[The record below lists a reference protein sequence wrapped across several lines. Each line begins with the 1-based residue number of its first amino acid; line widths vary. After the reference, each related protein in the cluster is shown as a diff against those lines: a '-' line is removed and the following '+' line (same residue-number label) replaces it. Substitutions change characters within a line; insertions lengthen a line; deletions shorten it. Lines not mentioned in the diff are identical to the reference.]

1 MSQPN
6 ARQIA
11 ALAALRELA
20 AEARELQ
27 AAAGGSVTET
37 VAAWLAPQYLLAA
50 REKLS
55 GATGADRF
63 NVLRTFLQ
71 DWSLL
76 RRGDQAAARLQLDR
90 EEFAALQAQRQV
102 DKQAEFREW
111 IKRPEVL
118 AELFPDRKAGLSAE
132 TIRKI
137 ERELKLF

>member
-1 MSQPN
+1 MSAATAN
-6 ARQIA
+6 RAA
-11 ALAALRELA
+11 ALSALREIS

-37 VAAWLAPQYLLAA
+37 VAAWLAPHYLLAA
-50 REKLS
+50 RDKLS

-63 NVLRTFLQ
+63 DVLRTFVQ
-71 DWSLL
+71 DWTLL

-90 EEFAALQAQRQV
+90 EQFAALQTQRQA

-118 AELFPDRKAGLSAE
+118 AELFPERKAGLSAE
-132 TIRKI
+132 TIAKI
-137 ERELKLF
+137 ERELKLL